1 MGNDSKIF
9 EKSGLVFTKDTNP
22 YAYIS
27 ISVGDAVSILRAPI
41 TGIKIRE
48 TVDFNIL
55 KTVAGNF
62 NIVTFGQLPT
72 VIQLTGI
79 KSVFNSCDKSTPPQ
93 TQNNN
98 TVTLEQIYKRCR
110 ASATLDKKE
119 IKITIDNVSY
129 SGTLIDITQQNTEYD
144 GTLVYDMSILGI
156 RLGA

>member
-1 MGNDSKIF
+1 MGKDSKIF
-9 EKSGLVFTKDTNP
+9 ENSGLVFTKDTNP
-22 YAYIS
+22 YDYIS

-41 TGIKIRE
+41 TGIKIRQ

-79 KSVFNSCDKSTPPQ
+79 KSVFSSCDKP
-93 TQNNN
+93 TQNN
-98 TVTLEQIYKRCR
+98 TVTLEQIYKKCR
-110 ASATLDKKE
+110 ASATSDKKE

-129 SGTLIDITQQNTEYD
+129 SGTLIAITQQNTEYD
-144 GTLVYDMSILGI
+144 GTLVYDMSIIGI